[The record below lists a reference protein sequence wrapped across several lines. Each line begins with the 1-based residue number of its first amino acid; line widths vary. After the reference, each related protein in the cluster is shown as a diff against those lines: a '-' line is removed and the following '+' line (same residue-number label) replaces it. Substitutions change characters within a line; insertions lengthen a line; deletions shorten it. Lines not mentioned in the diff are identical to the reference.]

1 MDLHDKIGPLSYQEL
16 CCRISLTQIIEQA
29 HIVSYPYYVMLLLQ
43 VHTVLGV
50 AGTKFGKGQVLG
62 NYVRGGNSDGS
73 SSYLRQGV
81 ERLV

>member
-50 AGTKFGKGQVLG
+50 ASTKLEKVKDWETTFAEVIVMVAALI
-62 NYVRGGNSDGS
+62 
-73 SSYLRQGV
+73 
-81 ERLV
+81 